1 MERTFQILWALLFS
15 LSFASLG
22 ALALMAAAF
31 FRQRT
36 RRFISESV
44 QAYGEV
50 VELQES
56 IDDGS
61 PIYAPVVRYTAGD
74 GVARQFVHHTA
85 SRPPS
90 YAVGQRVEIRYH
102 PERPQDARMAGRSSL
117 YLGSIIS
124 ALIAAAFFL
133 VALLTAVTQ
142 FFFASGADWGA
153 PSGG

>member
-1 MERTFQILWALLFS
+1 MERTFQILGALLFS
-15 LSFASLG
+15 LAFASFGVL
-22 ALALMAAAF
+22 ALAAAAF

-50 VELQES
+50 VGLQES
-56 IDDGS
+56 VDDGS

-90 YAVGQRVEIRYH
+90 YEVGQRVEIRYH
-102 PERPQDARMAGRSSL
+102 RERPQEARMAGRSSL
-117 YLGSIIS
+117 YLTSIIF
-124 ALIAAAFFL
+124 AVIGAVFL
-133 VALLTAVTQ
+133 GIALLAPVLKLAVT
-142 FFFASGADWGA
+142 G
-153 PSGG
+153 